1 MAKNTLTFDPSSGVA
16 YGVNLTINTGA
27 DLDADYTVVGTSG
40 TAFDFSSDNAVAIG
54 THAVT
59 DWTGSA
65 QLAKSIAI
73 GSSQHALATFEVG
86 FTSAKGGEFRLSLG
100 STVTRTLSEGRY
112 VYDVLIG
119 SGSSVYRI
127 VSGDVSVIAGISS
140 APS

>member
-54 THAVT
+54 TAAVT

-65 QLAKSIAI
+65 
-73 GSSQHALATFEVG
+73 
-86 FTSAKGGEFRLSLG
+86 
-100 STVTRTLSEGRY
+100 
-112 VYDVLIG
+112 
-119 SGSSVYRI
+119 
-127 VSGDVSVIAGISS
+127 
-140 APS
+140 

>member
-16 YGVNLTINTGA
+16 YGVNLTINTGS

-54 THAVT
+54 TAAVA

-73 GSSQHALATFEVG
+73 GSSQHAVATFDVG

-112 VYDVLIG
+112 VYDVLVS
-119 SGSSVYRI
+119 SGASIFRI
-127 VSGDVSVIAGISS
+127 VSGDVMVVGGISS
-140 APS
+140 AP

>member
-54 THAVT
+54 TAAVT

-112 VYDVLIG
+112 VYDVLVS
-119 SGSSVYRI
+119 SGATIYRI
-127 VSGDVSVIAGISS
+127 ADGNIMVRGGVSS
-140 APS
+140 AP

>member
-54 THAVT
+54 TAAVT

-65 QLAKSIAI
+65 QLAKSISI

-112 VYDVLIG
+112 VYDVLVS
-119 SGSSVYRI
+119 SGASIFRI
-127 VSGDVSVIAGISS
+127 VSGDVMVIGGISS
-140 APS
+140 AP

>member
-16 YGVNLTINTGA
+16 YGVNLTLNTGA

-112 VYDVLIG
+112 VYDVLVS
-119 SGSSVYRI
+119 SGASIFRI
-127 VSGDVSVIAGISS
+127 VSGDVMVIGGISS
-140 APS
+140 AP

>member
-54 THAVT
+54 TAAVT

-112 VYDVLIG
+112 VYDVLVS
-119 SGSSVYRI
+119 SGASIFRI
-127 VSGDVSVIAGISS
+127 VSGDVLVIAGISS
-140 APS
+140 AP